1 MVSTK
6 ETKER
11 DRGTMKASEV
21 YHGHAICVCKNW
33 FGEAA
38 NNLQR
43 KSNLRVHQKIWYSI
57 QNGREIR

>member
-21 YHGHAICVCKNW
+21 YHGHAIC
-33 FGEAA
+33 
-38 NNLQR
+38 LQKTDLVKWQIIYHGNR
-43 KSNLRVHQKIWYSI
+43 T
-57 QNGREIR
+57 